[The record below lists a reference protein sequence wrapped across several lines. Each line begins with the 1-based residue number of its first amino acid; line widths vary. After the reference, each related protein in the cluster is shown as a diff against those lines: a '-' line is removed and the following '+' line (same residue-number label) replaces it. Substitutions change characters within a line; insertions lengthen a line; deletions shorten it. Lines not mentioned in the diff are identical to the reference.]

1 MAAEP
6 TYASVVPDDVDISVA
21 HRGAVMLG
29 LPLFEQGE
37 RVARLLEARDGE
49 GGALYQDVVIQMPR
63 RATKTTSIWS
73 VLIGRAATRDNYK
86 CVTTAQSGTVASKIL
101 LEHANMLVA
110 NGHAVYSREAQQHP
124 DKAVLYRN
132 GGRERIDFPNGSSI
146 MVVPPD
152 AGAVRSAAA
161 DDIVIDEGGEHVGEK
176 SLEFL
181 NAVRPLQDTRGP
193 LAQLVVA
200 GTPGKVRSGMFWDLL
215 QEARDPQP
223 DEDGWLDEVGILDYS
238 MRDDEDPE
246 DREVWRRVHPGP
258 SSLKPDGTVLTPM
271 RVLEKRYHK
280 MGAAWFSREYLC
292 AWPVDAATGALDVA
306 AWMAVGSEDFPED
319 RPVRSVIAFDSNKEQ
334 TATAVVEAW
343 RNADGKAC
351 FELLAFRPGVSWAS
365 AFIHRVA
372 REANAPVVFD
382 EIGGNVTIAQELR
395 RKRPGVKVVPL
406 PMKHVGGAALLLARE
421 VHDGNVEHYN
431 QPDLNVAV
439 ESVSWRPMGRD
450 ARAFGHRPGKGEI
463 MPAVAASFALWQY
476 DLMPDRQPVR
486 IRSSVA

>member
-6 TYASVVPDDVDISVA
+6 TFYSAVPDDVDISAA
-21 HRGAVMLG
+21 HQGAAMLG

-37 RVARLLEARDGE
+37 RVARLLEARDAE

-63 RATKTTSIWS
+63 RATKTTAIWS
-73 VLIGRAATRDNYK
+73 VLIGRAATRTGYK
-86 CVTTAQSGTVASKIL
+86 CVTTAQSGTVASRIL
-101 LEHANMLVA
+101 LEHGNMLVA

-124 DKAVLYRN
+124 DKAVLFRN
-132 GGRERIDFPNGSSI
+132 GGREHIDFPNGSVIS
-146 MVVPPD
+146 VVPPD

-181 NAVRPLQDTRGP
+181 NAIRPLQDTRGA
-193 LAQLVVA
+193 LAQLIVA
-200 GTPGKVRSGMFWDLL
+200 GTPGKVRHGMFWDLL
-215 QEARDPQP
+215 QEARFPTP

-246 DREVWRRVHPGP
+246 NRDVWARVHPGP
-258 SSLKPDGTVLTPM
+258 SSRKDDGSVLTPM
-271 RVLEKRYHK
+271 RVLEKRFHK
-280 MGAAWFSREYLC
+280 MGAAWFAREYLC
-292 AWPVDAATGALDVA
+292 SWPVDSATGALDLTL
-306 AWMAVGSEDFPED
+306 WTPLGLDDFPTS
-319 RPVRSVIAFDSNKEQ
+319 RPARSVIAFDSNKEQ
-334 TATAVVEAW
+334 TACAVVEVW

-351 FELLAFRPGVSWAS
+351 VELLAFRPGVSWAA

-406 PMKHVGGAALLLARE
+406 NMKAVGGAALLLAGELRE
-421 VHDGNVEHYN
+421 GRLEHYN
-431 QPDLNVAV
+431 QPDLTAAV
-439 ESVSWRPMGRD
+439 DAVSWRPLGRD
-450 ARAFGHRPGKGEI
+450 GRAFGQRPGKGEI
-463 MPAVAASFALWQY
+463 MPAVAASFGLWHY
-476 DLMPDRQPVR
+476 DLTPDRQPIR
-486 IRSSVA
+486 IRSSAA